1 MTVRLHPRR
10 TPFRRVTSRRV
21 ASRRVRLGLA
31 ACLLLLAAC
40 ESIAP
45 GSNIPATPLPTAIP
59 LYWDERAAV
68 TLIQADRVTLPLSE
82 PDETAF
88 VPTCAVYGDRRVRW
102 LEPPPEGA
110 PAGATGR
117 LLESPVDA
125 AQLNAL
131 IPTVAGSGFFG
142 MAPVYGVETGPVR
155 RLTIRLEGWAQHT
168 VQVSDVTITPQGY
181 DALFG
186 LCESL
191 RQPEA
196 AQEILPDGGWLY
208 AFEVAAP
215 GALHTPWPEE
225 AGPPLTTLVE
235 GPRWAEGD
243 LARQVWTLR
252 RDSGADVT
260 FGFLDKAYRVVL
272 RVPGVT
278 PETPRQP
285 RNPDEAPP
293 PSTIWTLEQLSR
305 VFVARLT
312 GGTPIPSE
320 TIGANIV
327 DACTIYGDGR
337 VVISE
342 QPVGRV
348 QEGRLTRQEMENFL
362 EGWINTGF
370 FDPPPAEAPTATPP
384 PAEMLVQE
392 VTIMLN
398 DGREA
403 TRLYPLGTGSVRT
416 ARNPCASLTEFQPA
430 APLAGYLWA
439 IEQGPSTRYEDNPD
453 YLLIAWPEEY
463 IELEEVHEPV
473 WQEDDPEAG
482 LSADGLR
489 FAWET
494 IHAPQRLPNL
504 LFTQRG
510 LAYQVNV
517 DVPDIT
523 ARLGGVLGAIATE
536 EPAAP

>member
-1 MTVRLHPRR
+1 MNGGAYPRR
-10 TPFRRVTSRRV
+10 
-21 ASRRVRLGLA
+21 ASLGLMISL
-31 ACLLLLAAC
+31 LLLLAAC
-40 ESIAP
+40 QSILP
-45 GSNIPATPLPTAIP
+45 GSNVPATPLPTPVP

-68 TLIQADRVTLPLSE
+68 TLIQADRLTLPLAE
-82 PDETAF
+82 PDKAAF
-88 VPTCAVYGDRRVRW
+88 VPTCAIYGDRRARW
-102 LEPPPEGA
+102 LEPPPDGA

-125 AQLNAL
+125 ERLAAL
-131 IPTVAGSGFFG
+131 VRTVAESGFFG
-142 MAPVYGVETGPVR
+142 MAPVYGVESGPVR
-155 RLTIRLEGWAQHT
+155 RLAIRLEGLGQHA
-168 VQVSDVTITPQGY
+168 VQVSDATVTPPGF
-181 DALFG
+181 DDLFA
-186 LCESL
+186 LCEGL
-191 RQPEA
+191 RQPDA
-196 AQEILPDGGWLY
+196 AQEVLPDGGWLY
-208 AFEVAAP
+208 AFEVPAP
-215 GALHTPWPEE
+215 GAAQTLWPDD
-225 AGPPLTTLVE
+225 AGWPLTTLAE
-235 GPRWAEGD
+235 GPRWLQGD
-243 LARQVWTLR
+243 LASQVWTQR
-252 RDSGADVT
+252 RDYGAEAT

-278 PETPRQP
+278 PDTLRQP

-293 PSTIWTLEQLSR
+293 PSSLWTAEQLSR

-312 GGTPIPSE
+312 GGTPIPSG

-348 QEGRLTRQEMENFL
+348 QEGRLTPQEMDNFL

-370 FDPPPAEAPTATPP
+370 FDFSPEAPTATPP
-384 PAEMLVQE
+384 PAETLVQE
-392 VTIMLN
+392 VSILLN

-403 TRLYPLGTGSVRT
+403 TRRYPLGAGSVRT
-416 ARNPCASLTEFQPA
+416 ARNPCATLTEFQPA
-430 APLAGYLWA
+430 EPQGGYLWA

-453 YLLIAWPEEY
+453 YLLVAWPEEY
-463 IELEEVHEPV
+463 VELEEFQQPV
-473 WQEDDPEAG
+473 WQEDDPDAG

-494 IHAPQRLPNL
+494 IHAPQRRPNL
-504 LFTQRG
+504 LFVQRG

-523 ARLGGVLGAIATE
+523 TRLGGVLGAIATE
-536 EPAAP
+536 EPAAQ